1 MEHLSLEKIAV
12 LIGQMQLSI
21 LNLQSHIE
29 KLEKENETLQS
40 KVNAEN

>member
-21 LNLQSHIE
+21 LNLQSYIE
-29 KLEKENETLQS
+29 KLEKENESLKS
-40 KVNAEN
+40 KVDAGN